1 MTLKDSPSSPANHHK
16 SAKHAPRANP
26 HCVPAQQSMRPQP
39 FVHSKQQHE
48 QTEKACGRVG
58 GSQNMPKNRCC
69 FFSVSSISLW
79 STGGLG
85 ILLCCY
91 RVHYQQ
97 TPAFK
102 RARAILNDCCKDS
115 PACNNSS
122 CDRQFRT
129 QTESKNSFPMRLQ
142 SLPTFAI
149 IFKSIMSPNG
159 PGWKITKIV

>member
-26 HCVPAQQSMRPQP
+26 HFVPAQQSMRPQP

-69 FFSVSSISLW
+69 FFLLHLSAYGQLVVWVS
-79 STGGLG
+79 

-91 RVHYQQ
+91 STAPGYTTSKAPPSNVQEQYS
-97 TPAFK
+97 TIV
-102 RARAILNDCCKDS
+102 AR
-115 PACNNSS
+115 
-122 CDRQFRT
+122 T
-129 QTESKNSFPMRLQ
+129 LQ
-142 SLPTFAI
+142 HAI
-149 IFKSIMSPNG
+149 IPPVTGNSGHKQSQKTVSQCVFNHFQPLQFSNRS
-159 PGWKITKIV
+159 